1 MERRSSLN
9 RARVDFPVFALVDGF
24 RHACRAI
31 DLSSTGM
38 VIARSRSLRDRELGI
53 LNAFELHLK
62 DSRPIRGRARS
73 VWTRDGLHAVRF
85 VTMNDVDRLSIAEH
99 LDRMARLHEEV
110 H

>member
-1 MERRSSLN
+1 MERRGSLN
-9 RARVDFPVFALVDGF
+9 RARVDLPVFSFVDGF

-38 VIARSRSLRDRELGI
+38 VISRSRALRDRDLPI
-53 LNAFELHLK
+53 LSAFELHL
-62 DSRPIRGRARS
+62 REQGPIRGRARS

-85 VTMNDVDRLSIAEH
+85 VTMEDVDRLTIAEH
-99 LDRMARLHEEV
+99 LDRLARLREEV